1 MDRITYATQVR
12 RVRDAWEISVPD
24 LPGGPR
30 VRTKTLGNAA
40 PLLIMEV
47 ADYLGVVPD
56 VIDVDVVLPRREAR
70 PGWRE
75 RVTASAVQ
83 LSGGVLALS
92 GLYLVAGAAYT
103 LIATGLASAALAAL
117 RESGRI

>member
-1 MDRITYATQVR
+1 MNRITYATRVR

-40 PLLIMEV
+40 PLLIHNI

-56 VIDVDVVLPRREAR
+56 VIDVDVALPRREQR
-70 PGWRE
+70 RTV
-75 RVTASAVQ
+75 RSLVTAGAVQ
-83 LSGGVLALS
+83 LSGGALALS

-103 LIATGLASAALAAL
+103 LIATGIASAALAVL
-117 RESGRI
+117 KESGRI

>member
-12 RVRDAWEISVPD
+12 RRRDRWEISVPD
-24 LPGGPR
+24 LPGGP
-30 VRTKTLGNAA
+30 VVTTKTLGNAA

-56 VIDVDVVLPRREAR
+56 VIDVNVALPRREAR

-75 RVTASAVQ
+75 RVTASVVQ